1 MDPPFIK
8 LYPEQ
13 RHGSKG
19 SDSSD
24 GFSLQ
29 SSLSGSQSTAQS
41 TPPGS
46 PPAESGTHNTSRAR
60 YHMKDIGEFA
70 EALELSANRA
80 LPNRGLTRYKDVQ
93 VLLLRW
99 EEDELEVEWEL
110 NDLAKVFRDYGFS
123 TDPWLIPTQS
133 PLRKMMA
140 KALKFID
147 DHESPDTLL
156 IVYYGGHAKIN
167 EARQS
172 TWSCTRNMNYSSF
185 EWNACQSLFEQSTS
199 DTLFL
204 FDCCS
209 AAAAASSVPS
219 RTNAITETIAACGWE
234 TWAPEP
240 GRHSFTNA
248 LIEVLEEWIDRKSF
262 SAAMLHSE
270 ILSVLK
276 ATRPKKRL
284 EISKTPIYIVTTS
297 NPKTCSIE
305 IRKRGQC
312 SISQS
317 YAQSEESVSTSGQTS
332 VQAMTS
338 EPLEAGDEFD
348 LSSLVATLPDNTF
361 ALPHI
366 IMSVALES
374 DQMLDVSGFE
384 QWMKDFPALAKYAK
398 IQGVYQSYST
408 LVLLSVPVVV
418 WNLLPE
424 NSACNF
430 VGYTKSD
437 NLLTAQL
444 KSNKEKP
451 IEVFDNMEP
460 MKRCLTEM
468 SVEPV
473 NVTIPAFTFNPPV
486 TQAFQWPSLDP
497 AMLTPRTSRETSPL
511 AINYTHS
518 PISSSRPNLQ
528 AALSQSLGK
537 SPDHWALTVQHNT
550 GEVKHFTSSSL
561 SPYCD
566 DVLTTKFAKRFKKYT
581 ERADGPKPQ
590 QIEYN
595 SGYYSE
601 ESSTSLRPQSRVG
614 YHDWDSDESGEFVL
628 AQKRRRRQPHWN
640 SDSEESEE
648 EFIAPLPSIK
658 KKPTTIRIDNDKEL
672 EKFYRAR
679 LIELQSTPCKI
690 LAKAF
695 VKVVEPRKQSRYPYS
710 KGQINAPPWWP
721 ALSGTNSVRHK
732 EPDHL
737 FKQER
742 IQLLI
747 HILRMSVQPVAS
759 QHPSFQDQDISVQKL
774 EDVSYEALTSWFQD
788 PENPENIFRAPLI
801 KELFKVA
808 KYEERYKNGEIDA
821 DTKISVMYL
830 GSLEE
835 ESGEDEDV
843 AATDVP
849 PVPASGEVENE
860 TPGSARY
867 EATLRWDS

>member
-8 LYPEQ
+8 LYPDQ

-29 SSLSGSQSTAQS
+29 SSLSGSQITAQS

-46 PPAESGTHNTSRAR
+46 PPSELGTHNTSRAR
-60 YHMKDIGEFA
+60 YHMKEIGEFA
-70 EALELSANRA
+70 EALEISANRA
-80 LPNRGLTRYKDVQ
+80 LPNHGLTRYKEVQ

-110 NDLAKVFRDYGFS
+110 NDLAKVFGDYGFA
-123 TDPWLIPTQS
+123 TETWLIPTKS

-140 KALKFID
+140 KALEFID

-172 TWSCTRNMNYSSF
+172 TWSCTRNMSYSSF

-204 FDCCS
+204 LDCCS

-270 ILSVLK
+270 VLSVLK

-305 IRKRGQC
+305 ICKRSQG
-312 SISQS
+312 SMSQS
-317 YAQSEESVSTSGQTS
+317 YAEYELSTSGQAST
-332 VQAMTS
+332 QAS
-338 EPLEAGDEFD
+338 IPEPMEAEDKFD

-366 IMSVALES
+366 IMSVALDT
-374 DQMLDVSGFE
+374 DQMLDVNAFE
-384 QWMKDFPALAKYAK
+384 QWMKDFPALARYAK
-398 IQGVYQSYST
+398 IQGIYQSYST

-437 NLLTAQL
+437 NLLTPKLDPSRA
-444 KSNKEKP
+444 EAIECFDEVEP
-451 IEVFDNMEP
+451 I
-460 MKRCLTEM
+460 KRCLHEM
-468 SVEPV
+468 SLDPV
-473 NVTIPAFTFNPPV
+473 NVTIPAFKFNPPV
-486 TQAFQWPSLDP
+486 TPEFRWPSLDP
-497 AMLTPRTSRETSPL
+497 SMLTPRASRETSPL
-511 AINYTHS
+511 AVNYAQS

-528 AALSQSLGK
+528 AAITQSLGT

-550 GEVKHFTSSSL
+550 DEVKHFTSSSL
-561 SPYCD
+561 APYCD
-566 DVLTTKFAKRFKKYT
+566 DILTNKFTKRFKKYT
-581 ERADGPKPQ
+581 ERAVGPKPQ
-590 QIEYN
+590 QVEYN

-601 ESSTSLRPQSRVG
+601 ESSTSLRPQSRIG
-614 YHDWDSDESGEFVL
+614 YHDWDSDESGEFVSV
-628 AQKRRRRQPHWN
+628 QKRRRRQPHWN

-648 EFIAPLPSIK
+648 ELFAPLPSTAQ
-658 KKPTTIRIDNDKEL
+658 KPTTLRIGNDKEL
-672 EKFYRAR
+672 EKFYHAR
-679 LIELQSTPCKI
+679 FTELQSTPCKI

-732 EPDHL
+732 DPDHL

-747 HILRMSVQPVAS
+747 HILRMSVEPVAS
-759 QHPSFQDQDISVQKL
+759 QHPSFQDQDISVQRL
-774 EDVSYEALTSWFQD
+774 EDVSYEALSPWFKD
-788 PENPENIFRAPLI
+788 PENPENMFRAPLI
-801 KELFKVA
+801 RELFKVA

-849 PVPASGEVENE
+849 PVPASGDVENQ

-867 EATLRWDS
+867 EATLMWES